1 MVTGAASA
9 GSSPAGPIERQRSL
23 LLLVDL
29 QERLV
34 PAIPDF
40 ESLFQRVA
48 ALIEGAKR
56 LEVPIAFTEQAPEG
70 LGPTLPLVRGLAPDA
85 AVLEKVHF
93 CAVAEAA
100 NLAAVR
106 AYGRPQVVLAGTESH
121 VCVLQTALGLLREG
135 FELFL
140 VTDAVDSRK
149 PEDRAGAIERLTAA
163 GAIPVTT
170 EMVLFE
176 WLAASDHE
184 AFRPLLAQIKALG
197 TDPEDRPTRRD

>member
-1 MVTGAASA
+1 MTTGAAA
-9 GSSPAGPIERQRSL
+9 ASSIERQRSL

-34 PAIPDF
+34 PAIHDF

-70 LGPTLPLVRGLAPDA
+70 LGPTLPLARGLAPDA
-85 AVLEKVHF
+85 IVLEKLHF
-93 CAVAEAA
+93 CAVAEPA
-100 NLAAVR
+100 NLAALR

-140 VTDAVDSRK
+140 VTDAVGSRQ
-149 PEDRAGAIERLTAA
+149 PEDRARAIERLTGA

-197 TDPEDRPTRRD
+197 PASQDRPTG